1 MSYKHKSGA
10 QKRKEKDYSDN
21 KAKKGQLTLGQYI
34 KPSTASAEL
43 PIRSIAKSSLVQ
55 SDLKGKDNNL
65 IIIDSNSTN
74 LSTVIHTNEDI
85 TTETDNVTKK
95 SVSSPRLQPLYK
107 YFDIGDPNFD
117 IDCDLKYPHIP
128 NPESFPV
135 DSEGFSVPISIFKK
149 ELTNN
154 EMITRDWLVWS
165 KVKQAFYC
173 LPCKLL
179 ITFF

>member
-1 MSYKHKSGA
+1 MEG
-10 QKRKEKDYSDN
+10 
-21 KAKKGQLTLGQYI
+21 KG
-34 KPSTASAEL
+34 
-43 PIRSIAKSSLVQ
+43 
-55 SDLKGKDNNL
+55 NNV

-95 SVSSPRLQPLYK
+95 LVSSPQLQTLYK

-117 IDCDLKYPHIP
+117 IDRDLKYPHIL

-149 ELTNN
+149 KLTNN
-154 EMITRDWLVWS
+154 EMITRYWLVWS

-173 LPCKLL
+173 LPCKLFSTL
-179 ITFF
+179 P